1 MLHGLCFGEEARSK
15 KPCIFPCKVAAA
27 GACRN
32 TFQYYRILQSLHKH
46 VPVLPY
52 TTKLAETRSS
62 TTVYYKACTK
72 SFQYYRILQ
81 SLQKH
86 VPVLPYTAKL
96 AQSRSSTTVYYKACT
111 NTFQYYRILQSL
123 QKHVPVLPYTTKL
136 AQSRSSTTVYY
147 KACLRSWCMC
157 SSVFSKRLFGRAV
170 FNPQLAGLSRLR
182 QGNDLK
188 ETRRPGCFLSGSTFF
203 GCTWQVDDFVAY
215 SPVLDFNEGQRGG
228 YGASM
233 CEIPSACFAPV
244 LGADVKSY
252 A

>member
-1 MLHGLCFGEEARSK
+1 
-15 KPCIFPCKVAAA
+15 
-27 GACRN
+27 
-32 TFQYYRILQSLHKH
+32 
-46 VPVLPY
+46 
-52 TTKLAETRSS
+52 
-62 TTVYYKACTK
+62 
-72 SFQYYRILQ
+72 
-81 SLQKH
+81 
-86 VPVLPYTAKL
+86 
-96 AQSRSSTTVYYKACT
+96 
-111 NTFQYYRILQSL
+111 
-123 QKHVPVLPYTTKL
+123 
-136 AQSRSSTTVYY
+136 
-147 KACLRSWCMC
+147 MC

-215 SPVLDFNEGQRGG
+215 PPVLDFNEGQRGG

>member
-72 SFQYYRILQ
+72 SFQYYRI
-81 SLQKH
+81 
-86 VPVLPYTAKL
+86 
-96 AQSRSSTTVYYKACT
+96 YYKACR

-123 QKHVPVLPYTTKL
+123 HKVVPVLPYTTKL
-136 AQSRSSTTVYY
+136 ACAPGACAARCFPSGCLVERFST
-147 KACLRSWCMC
+147 R
-157 SSVFSKRLFGRAV
+157 
-170 FNPQLAGLSRLR
+170 N
-182 QGNDLK
+182 
-188 ETRRPGCFLSGSTFF
+188 
-203 GCTWQVDDFVAY
+203 
-215 SPVLDFNEGQRGG
+215 
-228 YGASM
+228 
-233 CEIPSACFAPV
+233 
-244 LGADVKSY
+244 
-252 A
+252 

>member
-1 MLHGLCFGEEARSK
+1 
-15 KPCIFPCKVAAA
+15 
-27 GACRN
+27 
-32 TFQYYRILQSLHKH
+32 
-46 VPVLPY
+46 
-52 TTKLAETRSS
+52 
-62 TTVYYKACTK
+62 
-72 SFQYYRILQ
+72 
-81 SLQKH
+81 
-86 VPVLPYTAKL
+86 
-96 AQSRSSTTVYYKACT
+96 
-111 NTFQYYRILQSL
+111 
-123 QKHVPVLPYTTKL
+123 
-136 AQSRSSTTVYY
+136 
-147 KACLRSWCMC
+147 MC

-215 SPVLDFNEGQRGG
+215 PQVLDFNEGQRGG